1 VNDRLQLTND
11 PITALTRLI
20 GWIFVAAAA
29 LMLAACGG
37 GGSPGDVHPGTDPA
51 VVPGEPKAFLVFPN
65 PQVQPDG
72 SLQTTSPAYAQAYYA
87 AIDPNNAKDTLAKWK
102 AANNFD
108 TGTGTQITVVFGD
121 VRDLGFGRRITAR
134 QNADG
139 TLAFFTENYLVKTG
153 GAYAFSPI
161 NLEAAIVRDPNA
173 LVYVAGIEFSPG
185 PAGGVS
191 FAKYFNFNIA
201 TGVRENMADVD
212 GRGDKAMPGPCIA
225 CHGGRADAL
234 MPSDASGKPRFNL
247 LLNAVSGVRGDVLGQ
262 LPPFEVSTFQFSDK
276 PGYTRTEQEPML
288 KTLNKWVLCSYPL
301 SSPSTFPE
309 DACRRAASSGEWQGA
324 AAALIKAA
332 YGGDG
337 LPNLAYAEPA
347 APASW
352 AAAGQTS
359 LYETVVAPACRVC
372 HLMRGTGRQSDI
384 DFATY
389 DKFQSY
395 ASRIFATVIDRGDMP
410 LAKLVYDTF
419 HASAGEPALAD
430 FLVSHGLPA
439 RGASGAVL
447 RPGRPIADPG
457 PDRVVR
463 QGATQLSAGN
473 SLFADTYAWS
483 IVSGPGGAVPP
494 RSATLTNANTAQPTF
509 DATSDGT
516 YVLSL
521 VASNGSDRSAP
532 RSLSLVVQNALRPD
546 PSAIRFADIKAALQD
561 GQECQGCHAPA
572 SPLHPPIAFTNYDR
586 DGNGAIAPADD
597 AWFYAEV
604 RSRINFTEISASAL
618 LQKPAGQHHFG
629 GLGKGFDASLAPGQ
643 PGRAKYDLFQN
654 WILNGAPQ

>member
-234 MPSDASGKPRFNL
+234 MPSDASGKPHFNL

-463 QGATQLSAGN
+463 QGATQLSASN
-473 SLFADTYAWS
+473 SLFSDTYAWS
-483 IVSGPGGAVPP
+483 IVSGPNGAIPP

-643 PGRAKYDLFQN
+643 PGRAKYDLFQS